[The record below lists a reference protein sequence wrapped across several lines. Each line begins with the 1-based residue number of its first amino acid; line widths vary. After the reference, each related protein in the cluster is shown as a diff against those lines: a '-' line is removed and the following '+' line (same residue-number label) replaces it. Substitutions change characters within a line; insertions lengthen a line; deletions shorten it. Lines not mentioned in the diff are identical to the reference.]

1 MLLITLKN
9 IDMKRFFN
17 RQWGIGNGKYAIC
30 NGQYAIGNGKY
41 ATSNGKYAMSN
52 GQYAMDNMQ
61 WEMGNMQWEMGK
73 KRGANFFTYCKFL
86 ISNCLSL
93 IANCLLLIVN
103 YLLLIAYHLSLIAYY
118 KLLIANRKLL
128 IANCLLLIAN
138 YSYAQT
144 SITLQQAIDTALVNN
159 LSVKNEK
166 LRTEYHQK
174 LIKSGTAIPATNI
187 GGQYG
192 QINSFYPDLSL
203 GISQTLSFPTVYSR
217 QKDLLTEEWKSSVL
231 NLKIKETELKKLV
244 TEVYFNLLYIQQKKK
259 LLLENDSLFSEFLS
273 KSILRFQKG
282 ESNILE
288 KTTAENQR
296 GQIALQLSQLEQD
309 WEILQLQF
317 QYLLNTTTVFVPDE
331 SEILFQNISS
341 LENAEFIAHPLV
353 QYWKQ
358 QQNIAVANTKVEKSK
373 LLPDITLGYNIMGMK
388 GMGANDVEYNSNL
401 RFHSVQIGLGIP
413 IFNSSQKSK
422 INASKINEQ
431 IAVNDY
437 EVNLRN
443 LETNFAQAMKQYQKY
458 QDAVLYFENTAL
470 KNAETLKTTAN
481 KQFLNGE
488 INYLEWVL
496 LMNQAINIQSDY
508 IEAVRNRNNAVAEIN
523 YYINK

>member
-1 MLLITLKN
+1 
-9 IDMKRFFN
+9 MKRFFN
-17 RQWGIGNGKYAIC
+17 RQWVIGNKQWALGIG
-30 NGQYAIGNGKY
+30 QRAIGNK
-41 ATSNGKYAMSN
+41 
-52 GQYAMDNMQ
+52 QRVI
-61 WEMGNMQWEMGK
+61 GNEQSIF
-73 KRGANFFTYCKFL
+73 AYCIL
-86 ISNCLSL
+86 H
-93 IANCLLLIVN
+93 IANSIT
-103 YLLLIAYHLSLIAYY
+103 Y
-118 KLLIANRKLL
+118 RKLL
-128 IANCLLLIAN
+128 IASCLLLITN
-138 YSYAQT
+138 YSNAQDK
-144 SITLQQAIDTALVNN
+144 ITLQQAIDTALVNN
-159 LSVKNEK
+159 LTVKNEK

-174 LIKSGTAIPATNI
+174 LIKSGATIPAANI

-244 TEVYFNLLYIQQKKK
+244 TEAYFNLLYIQQKRR

-273 KSILRFQKG
+273 KSILRLKKG

-288 KTTAENQR
+288 KTTAENQQ

-317 QYLLNTTTVFVPDE
+317 QFLLNTSTIFVPDE
-331 SEILFQNISS
+331 SEVFSQNISS
-341 LENAEFIAHPLV
+341 LENAEFISHPLV

-373 LLPDITLGYNIMGMK
+373 LLPDITFGYNIMGMK
-388 GMGANDVEYNSNL
+388 GMGANNVEYNGSL
-401 RFHSVQIGLGIP
+401 HFHSAQIGLGIP
-413 IFNSSQKSK
+413 IFSGSQKSK

-431 IAVNDY
+431 VAANEY

-443 LETNFAQAMKQYQKY
+443 LETNFAQAMKYYQKY

-470 KNAETLKTTAN
+470 KNAEILKTTAN
-481 KQFLNGE
+481 QQFLNGE

-496 LMNQAINIQSDY
+496 LMNQAISIQSDY
-508 IEAVRNRNNAVAEIN
+508 IEAVRNRNTAVAEIN
-523 YYINK
+523 YYLNK

>member
-1 MLLITLKN
+1 
-9 IDMKRFFN
+9 MKRFFN
-17 RQWGIGNGKYAIC
+17 RQWGIGNE
-30 NGQYAIGNGKY
+30 QWTIGNRQW
-41 ATSNGKYAMSN
+41 AT
-52 GQYAMDNMQ
+52 DNRQ
-61 WEMGNMQWEMGK
+61 TFF
-73 KRGANFFTYCKFL
+73 ANCKL
-86 ISNCLSL
+86 HIANYNLL
-93 IANCLLLIVN
+93 IACCLLLIT
-103 YLLLIAYHLSLIAYY
+103 
-118 KLLIANRKLL
+118 
-128 IANCLLLIAN
+128 N
-138 YSYAQT
+138 YSNAQT

-159 LSVKNEK
+159 LTVKNEK

-174 LIKSGTAIPATNI
+174 LIKSGATIPATNI

-192 QINSFYPDLSL
+192 QINSFYPDLNL

-244 TEVYFNLLYIQQKKK
+244 TEAYFNLLYIKQKRR
-259 LLLENDSLFSEFLS
+259 LLLENDSLYSEFLS
-273 KSILRFQKG
+273 KSILRFNKG

-288 KTTAENQR
+288 KTTAENQQ
-296 GQIALQLSQLEQD
+296 GQIALEQD
-309 WEILQLQF
+309 WETLQLQF
-317 QYLLNTTTVFVPDE
+317 QFLLNTSTVFVPDE
-331 SEILFQNISS
+331 SEIFFQNISS
-341 LENAEFIAHPLV
+341 LENTEFNSHPLV

-358 QQNIAVANTKVEKSK
+358 QQNITVANTKIEKSK
-373 LLPDITLGYNIMGMK
+373 LLPDVTLGYNVMGMK

-401 RFHSVQIGLGIP
+401 RFHSVQIGLSIP

-422 INASKINEQ
+422 INAAKINEQ
-431 IAVNDY
+431 VAANEY

-443 LETNFAQAMKQYQKY
+443 LEINFAQAMKRYQKY

-496 LMNQAINIQSDY
+496 LMNQAISIQSDY
-508 IEAVRNRNNAVAEIN
+508 IEAVRNRNNTVAEIN
-523 YYINK
+523 YYLNK

>member
-1 MLLITLKN
+1 
-9 IDMKRFFN
+9 MKRFFN
-17 RQWGIGNGKYAIC
+17 RQWVIGNKQWAMGIG
-30 NGQYAIGNGKY
+30 QRAIGNK
-41 ATSNGKYAMSN
+41 
-52 GQYAMDNMQ
+52 QRVI
-61 WEMGNMQWEMGK
+61 GNEQSIF
-73 KRGANFFTYCKFL
+73 AYCIL
-86 ISNCLSL
+86 H
-93 IANCLLLIVN
+93 IANSIT
-103 YLLLIAYHLSLIAYY
+103 Y
-118 KLLIANRKLL
+118 RKLL
-128 IANCLLLIAN
+128 IASCLLLITN
-138 YSYAQT
+138 YSNAQDK
-144 SITLQQAIDTALVNN
+144 ITLQQAIDTALINN
-159 LSVKNEK
+159 LTVKNEK

-174 LIKSGTAIPATNI
+174 LIKSGATIPATNI

-231 NLKIKETELKKLV
+231 NLRIKETELKKLV
-244 TEVYFNLLYIQQKKK
+244 TEAYFNLLYIQQKRR

-273 KSILRFQKG
+273 KSILRLKKG

-288 KTTAENQR
+288 KTTAENQQ

-317 QYLLNTTTVFVPDE
+317 QFLLNTSTIFVPDE
-331 SEILFQNISS
+331 SEVFSQNISS
-341 LENAEFIAHPLV
+341 LENAEFISHPLV

-373 LLPDITLGYNIMGMK
+373 LLPDITFGYNIMGMK
-388 GMGANDVEYNSNL
+388 GMGANNVEYNSSL
-401 RFHSVQIGLGIP
+401 RFHSVQFGLGIP
-413 IFNSSQKSK
+413 IFNGSQKSK
-422 INASKINEQ
+422 INVSKINEQ
-431 IAVNDY
+431 ITGNEY
-437 EVNLRN
+437 KVNLRN

-470 KNAETLKTTAN
+470 ENAETLKTTAN

-496 LMNQAINIQSDY
+496 LMNQAISIQSDY
-508 IEAVRNRNNAVAEIN
+508 IEAIRNRNNAVAEIN
-523 YYINK
+523 YYLNK

>member
-1 MLLITLKN
+1 
-9 IDMKRFFN
+9 MKRFFN
-17 RQWGIGNGKYAIC
+17 RQCGMGNRQCGMGNRQC
-30 NGQYAIGNGKY
+30 GMGNWQCGMGNRQWAIGNK
-41 ATSNGKYAMSN
+41 
-52 GQYAMDNMQ
+52 QRVI
-61 WEMGNMQWEMGK
+61 GNEQSIFAYSILHI
-73 KRGANFFTYCKFL
+73 ANSITYCIL
-86 ISNCLSL
+86 H
-93 IANCLLLIVN
+93 IANYKLLIT
-103 YLLLIAYHLSLIAYY
+103 SY
-118 KLLIANRKLL
+118 KLLIACCLVL
-128 IANCLLLIAN
+128 ITN
-138 YSYAQT
+138 YSNAQDK
-144 SITLQQAIDTALVNN
+144 ITLQQAIDTALVNN

-174 LIKSGTAIPATNI
+174 LIKAGTTIPATNI

-217 QKDLLTEEWKSSVL
+217 QKNLLTEEWKSSVL
-231 NLKIKETELKKLV
+231 NLKIKETELKKSV

-273 KSILRFQKG
+273 KSILRFKKG

-288 KTTAENQR
+288 KTTAENQQ
-296 GQIALQLSQLEQD
+296 GQIALQLSQLEQN
-309 WEILQLQF
+309 WEIVQLQF

-331 SEILFQNISS
+331 SEIFFQNISL
-341 LENAEFIAHPLV
+341 LENPEFISHPLV

-373 LLPDITLGYNIMGMK
+373 LLPDITFGYNIMGMK
-388 GMGANDVEYNSNL
+388 GMGANDVEYNSSL
-401 RFHSVQIGLGIP
+401 RFHSVQFGLGIP
-413 IFNSSQKSK
+413 IFNGSQKIK

-431 IAVNDY
+431 VAANEY

-443 LETNFAQAMKQYQKY
+443 LETNFAQVMKQYQKY
-458 QDAVLYFENTAL
+458 QNAVLYFENTAL

-496 LMNQAINIQSDY
+496 LMNQAISIQSDY
-508 IEAVRNRNNAVAEIN
+508 IEAIRNRNNAVAEIN
-523 YYINK
+523 YYLNK

>member
-1 MLLITLKN
+1 
-9 IDMKRFFN
+9 MKRIFN
-17 RQWGIGNGKYAIC
+17 RQCGIG
-30 NGQYAIGNGKY
+30 
-41 ATSNGKYAMSN
+41 N
-52 GQYAMDNMQ
+52 GQYAMGNGQYAMRNGQ
-61 WEMGNMQWEMGK
+61 YAMGNGQYAMRNGQYAMGNGQYAMRNWQRAIGNK
-73 KRGANFFTYCKFL
+73 QRVIGNEQSIFAYCIL
-86 ISNCLSL
+86 H
-93 IANCLLLIVN
+93 IANSIT
-103 YLLLIAYHLSLIAYY
+103 Y
-118 KLLIANRKLL
+118 RKLL
-128 IANCLLLIAN
+128 IACCLLLISN
-138 YSYAQT
+138 YSNAQT

-174 LIKSGTAIPATNI
+174 LIKSSTTIPTTNI

-231 NLKIKETELKKLV
+231 NFKIKETELNKLI
-244 TEVYFNLLYIQQKKK
+244 TEVYFNLLYIQQKKN

-309 WEILQLQF
+309 WEIIQLQF
-317 QYLLNTTTVFVPDE
+317 QYLLNTSTVFVPDE
-331 SEILFQNISS
+331 NEAFSQNISL
-341 LENAEFIAHPLV
+341 LENTEFITHPLV

-358 QQNIAVANTKVEKSK
+358 QQNIAASNTKVEKSK
-373 LLPDITLGYNIMGMK
+373 LLPDVTFGYNVMGMK
-388 GMGANDVEYNSNL
+388 GMGANDLKYNSNL
-401 RFHSVQIGLGIP
+401 RFHSVQIGLSIP
-413 IFNSSQKSK
+413 IFNANQKSK
-422 INASKINEQ
+422 INASKINEL
-431 IAVNDY
+431 IASNEY
-437 EVNLRN
+437 EANLKN
-443 LETNFAQAMKQYQKY
+443 LEINFAQAMKQYQKY
-458 QDAVLYFENTAL
+458 RDAVLYFENTAL
-470 KNAETLKTTAN
+470 ENAETLKTTAN
-481 KQFLNGE
+481 IQFLNGE

-496 LMNQAINIQSDY
+496 LMNQAIGIQNDY
-508 IEAVRNRNNAVAEIN
+508 IEAIRNRNNAVAGIN